1 MFNSIDQILP
11 DSAGGKKVIRMHDLP
26 KGLTMKQIREAARSH
41 ASRSYLYH
49 KIKKIR
55 GRNLLVIRMSMH
67 EFTADDLSFA
77 DDIKGCSCEDCSSW
91 YKESGK

>member
-1 MFNSIDQILP
+1 MYNSMSQILP

-26 KGLTMKQIREAARSH
+26 KGLTMKEIREAAREH
-41 ASRSYLYH
+41 ASRCYLFS

-67 EFTADDLSFA
+67 EFTADDMSFS
-77 DDIKGCSCEDCSSW
+77 DEVKGCSCDDCKSW